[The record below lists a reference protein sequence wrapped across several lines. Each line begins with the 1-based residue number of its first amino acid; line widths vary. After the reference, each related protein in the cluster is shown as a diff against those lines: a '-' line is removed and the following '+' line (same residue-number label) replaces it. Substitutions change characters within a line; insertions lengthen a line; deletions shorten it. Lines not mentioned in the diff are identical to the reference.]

1 MTKHP
6 FSLTALLFVGLSA
19 VPALADTPAPAPP
32 PAASPAPAP
41 AAAPAPTDFA
51 LLQKA
56 LAPMGAGGGLK
67 LSSAVALTG
76 TTSGMSVSGHTRLEV
91 IAQRPGRF
99 RITATRVNDQGVAQQ
114 KYIIVSNG
122 AKVWTYAPGTNR
134 YSVMPLATFSAGND
148 VFLLEGAIA
157 SFYLDAGKDIATL
170 AKGLNSGDRAATL
183 LDMKK
188 LGVTFTQQP
197 PSVGNPEEV
206 AYRMAI
212 SKGGYNIYFHA
223 SSRTSQLTRF
233 ELTGAEDG
241 TQIAMREDVT
251 QISSLPS
258 VPKGTF
264 YFMPPAGAVRTAH
277 VSVGP

>member
-1 MTKHP
+1 MTQHP

-19 VPALADTPAPAPP
+19 MPALADTPAVTPP
-32 PAASPAPAP
+32 PATSPAPAP

-56 LAPMGAGGGLK
+56 LAPMSAAGLK

-76 TTSGMSVSGHTRLEV
+76 STSGMSVSGHTRLEV

-99 RITATRVNDQGVAQQ
+99 RITATRVSDQGVAQQ
-114 KYIIVSNG
+114 KFILVSNG

-134 YSVMPLATFSAGND
+134 YSVMPLATFSAGDD
-148 VFLLEGAIA
+148 VFLLEGLLA

-170 AKGLNSGDRAATL
+170 AQGLNSGDRAATL

-197 PSVGNPEEV
+197 PSADSPEEV
-206 AYRMAI
+206 VYRMAI
-212 SKGGYNIYFHA
+212 SKNGYNVYFHA

-241 TQIAMREDVT
+241 TQIAMREDVA